1 MQRFEPCN
9 NDCGQGGDH
18 QNLARRCSNLPAME
32 KQSTLISS
40 IIETCVMAKDST
52 DFCTVDFIPAVLH
65 VTCGQV
71 LMDRQRHIAIVAKK
85 GKSSAHL
92 VHVRSGMLKMTRH
105 TAGEIVEEWSEAD
118 YPFDRAVAKL
128 LELGKQHGITDAARD
143 ALEELVRAGREPK
156 QQELFG

>member
-1 MQRFEPCN
+1 
-9 NDCGQGGDH
+9 
-18 QNLARRCSNLPAME
+18 
-32 KQSTLISS
+32 
-40 IIETCVMAKDST
+40 MAKDST
-52 DFCTVDFIPAVLH
+52 DFSTVDFIPAVLH
-65 VTCGQV
+65 VTRGQV

-85 GKSSAHL
+85 SKTSAHL
-92 VHVRSGMLKMTRH
+92 VHVRSGVLKMTRH
-105 TAGEIVEEWSEAD
+105 TAVEIVEPWSEAD